1 MLSYLEMIILY
12 SLSSTTLLSILLT
25 TYALNILNCIAS
37 ELAQRRPAD
46 RADDET
52 AASMQ
57 DNSLHFASFP
67 PTIQLIFVS
76 TNIAKGKS
84 EAPAK
89 AADEKADKK
98 PRKKKDANAPKK
110 PVCAF
115 FWYQRDPKNAITDPA
130 IQSHKD
136 RIRVSAFI
144 ASTASSGIFWRS
156 PELDPTQLA

>member
-1 MLSYLEMIILY
+1 M
-12 SLSSTTLLSILLT
+12 LSILFT
-25 TYALNILNCIAS
+25 SFALNIFNRVPS
-37 ELAQRRPAD
+37 ELAQRRLAD
-46 RADDET
+46 RATHVT
-52 AASMQ
+52 AADMQ
-57 DNSLHFASFP
+57 HHSLHFDSFP

-136 RIRVSAFI
+136 RIRVSIHI
-144 ASTASSGIFWRS
+144 ASAASAGIFRRS
-156 PELDPTQLA
+156 PESDPTQLA

>member
-1 MLSYLEMIILY
+1 M
-12 SLSSTTLLSILLT
+12 
-25 TYALNILNCIAS
+25 
-37 ELAQRRPAD
+37 
-46 RADDET
+46 
-52 AASMQ
+52 
-57 DNSLHFASFP
+57 HFDSFP
-67 PTIQLIFVS
+67 PTIHLIFVS

-115 FWYQRDPKNAITDPA
+115 FWYQRDSKNAITDPA
-130 IQSHKD
+130 ILSHKD

-144 ASTASSGIFWRS
+144 ASTAPAGIFWRS
-156 PELDPTQLA
+156 PVPDPTQLA